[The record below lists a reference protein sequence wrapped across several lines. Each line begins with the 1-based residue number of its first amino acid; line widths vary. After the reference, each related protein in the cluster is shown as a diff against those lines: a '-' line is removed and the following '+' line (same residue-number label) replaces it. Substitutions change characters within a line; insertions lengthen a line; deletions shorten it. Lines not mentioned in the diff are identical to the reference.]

1 MIRNAMFY
9 LNQNKPSVFDT
20 VRVCAELCRER
31 GIEPIFFEA
40 NREELIENQVLATAI
55 I

>member
-20 VRVCAELCRER
+20 VRVCAELCR
-31 GIEPIFFEA
+31 
-40 NREELIENQVLATAI
+40 LISDFCLKLPTAVFLRLLALR
-55 I
+55 

>member
-31 GIEPIFFEA
+31 GIEPIFFEGESGRIDRKA
-40 NREELIENQVLATAI
+40 GR
-55 I
+55 